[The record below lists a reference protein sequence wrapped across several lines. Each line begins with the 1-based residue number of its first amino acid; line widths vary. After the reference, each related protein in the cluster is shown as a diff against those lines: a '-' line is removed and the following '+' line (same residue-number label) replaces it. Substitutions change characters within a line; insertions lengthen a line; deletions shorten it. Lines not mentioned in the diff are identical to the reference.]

1 MKTIFRQLQVEAIRI
16 AREHPAPAF
25 YRDFAEEI
33 SRSVHF
39 FVTDSRIKRIRDY
52 VAEHLED
59 DFGHGIDHARKVAL
73 DAGVLVLV
81 EARGIGC
88 GDDELTRLLRLAH
101 CAGLLHDI
109 RRKEKKHAAA
119 GAKEA
124 ERVLAAWDFSSREI
138 ADVCL
143 AIANHEA
150 FGVNHGGETREGDL
164 LSDCLYDADKFR
176 WGPENFTQTL
186 WSMLSYRDIPMETF
200 LSHYPKG
207 MAFLKK
213 VRDTFRTPTG
223 RVYGPQ
229 FIDIGIGI
237 GDDLYELI
245 RSEYADPVM
254 PS

>member
-1 MKTIFRQLQVEAIRI
+1 MKTIFRQLQMEAIRI
-16 AREHPAPAF
+16 ARQHPAPAF
-25 YRDFAEEI
+25 YRDFEKEV
-33 SRSVHF
+33 SRSVRF

-52 VAEHLED
+52 VDENLED

-81 EARGIGC
+81 EARKIGC
-88 GDDELTRLLRLAH
+88 EDGELTRLLRLAH

-119 GAKEA
+119 GAEEA
-124 ERVLAAWDFSSREI
+124 ERVLACRGFSSREV
-138 ADVCL
+138 ADVRL

-176 WGPENFTQTL
+176 WGPENFTHTL

-207 MAFLKK
+207 MAFLQK

-223 RVYGPQ
+223 RAYGPR
-229 FIDIGIGI
+229 FIDIGIDI
-237 GDDLYELI
+237 GNDLYELI
-245 RSEYADPVM
+245 RSEYADSVM
-254 PS
+254 SS